1 MFIGHFAVG
10 FASKRI
16 APRASLAP
24 LLAAPLLADLL
35 WPMFLLLGVERVSV
49 NPSGRNPFL
58 ALRFTSYP
66 WSHSL
71 LMSVVW
77 GVLFGGAYYAVTRYG
92 RGAWVVALAVV
103 SHWVLDWVTH
113 IPDLPIAP
121 GGGPVL
127 GLGLWRWPAATLA
140 VELSMFVAGVWLYY
154 SSTTARD
161 RIGRIGWWGFVAI
174 CLASYAASLVSPP
187 PPSVTALGWTAIGGS
202 VITLWLAWWIDRHR
216 TEREQRAQSRGL
228 A

>member
-35 WPMFLLLGVERVSV
+35 WPVFLLLGVEQVRV
-49 NPSGRNPFL
+49 NPQGGNPFL
-58 ALRFTSYP
+58 ALSFTSYP

-77 GVLFGGAYYAVTRYG
+77 GVLFGGAYYVVTRYG
-92 RGAWVVALAVV
+92 RGAWVVALAVA
-103 SHWVLDWVTH
+103 SHWVLDYVTH

-127 GLGLWRWPAATLA
+127 GLGLWRWPTAALT
-140 VELSMFVAGVWLYY
+140 VELSMFVVGVWLYA
-154 SSTTARD
+154 SGTTAQD
-161 RIGRIGWWGFVAI
+161 RVGRFGWWAFVAI
-174 CLASYAASLVSPP
+174 CLGSYAASLVSPP

-202 VITLWLAWWIDRHR
+202 LITLWLAWWIDRHR
-216 TEREQRAQSRGL
+216 TEREPRAQSRGL

>member
-35 WPMFLLLGVERVSV
+35 WPVFLLLGVEQVSV
-49 NPSGRNPFL
+49 NPPGGNPFL
-58 ALRFTSYP
+58 ALSFTSYP

-77 GVLFGGAYYAVTRYG
+77 GVLFGGAYYGFTRYG
-92 RGAWVVALAVV
+92 RGAWVVAFAVV
-103 SHWVLDWVTH
+103 SHWVLDYVTH

-121 GGGPVL
+121 GSGPVL
-127 GLGLWRWPAATLA
+127 GLGLWRWPAATLT
-140 VELSMFVAGVWLYY
+140 VELSMFAAGVWLYA
-154 SSTTARD
+154 SGTTARD
-161 RIGRIGWWGFVAI
+161 GIGRFGWWAFVAI

-202 VITLWLAWWIDRHR
+202 IITLWLAWWIDRHR